1 MKSRLDH
8 VDKRASMLDVQS
20 LDVFGQI
27 EALLRNGREVQR
39 ELLRIR
45 GVPDSVSADERRKTA
60 ERLHKLL
67 SGMLDDTREV
77 SQLVRQLR
85 GGAKALTRR

>member
-1 MKSRLDH
+1 MKSRLDRA
-8 VDKRASMLDVQS
+8 DKRASMLDVQL

-45 GVPDSVSADERRKTA
+45 GVPDSVSADQRRKA
-60 ERLHKLL
+60 ADRIHKLL
-67 SGMLDDTREV
+67 TGMLDDTREV
-77 SQLVRQLR
+77 SQVVRPLR
-85 GGAKALTRR
+85 SGAKALTRR